1 MNKVEPCEL
10 TLDLSEAQP
19 DGFLLAGRY
28 TLLDHDRALQR
39 LMDAALAQNVEIV
52 VGGPYSSGILAGG
65 AHIEYQKA
73 SPAIISKVEQ
83 IKRIAAAHGVD
94 IKAAVLQFSLANPA
108 MAAVIPAAFW
118 QAMREAKLVSE
129 RAPLPPHWSLSM
141 KIDLSEKLAIVSGST
156 AGIGLGISQA
166 LAEAGA
172 TVVVIGRDTAKVE
185 QALASIR
192 QRVPGAQLRGVTAD
206 LGTAEG
212 AERLFD
218 AEPRADILVNNLGIF
233 NTVDFFDA
241 PDSEWTRFYEVNV
254 ISGVRLSRHYTPQ
267 MVKQGWGRVIFLS
280 SESGVA
286 TPADMIN
293 YGVTKSANLAV
304 SHGLAKRLAGTG
316 VTVNAILPGPTFTDG
331 LEDMLKDAT
340 AESGRSARDEADAFV
355 RKARPTSIIQ
365 RVADVE
371 EVANLV
377 AYIASP
383 LSSATT
389 GAARLST
396 AVSSTAWPSEPY

>member
-1 MNKVEPCEL
+1 
-10 TLDLSEAQP
+10 
-19 DGFLLAGRY
+19 
-28 TLLDHDRALQR
+28 
-39 LMDAALAQNVEIV
+39 
-52 VGGPYSSGILAGG
+52 
-65 AHIEYQKA
+65 
-73 SPAIISKVEQ
+73 
-83 IKRIAAAHGVD
+83 
-94 IKAAVLQFSLANPA
+94 
-108 MAAVIPAAFW
+108 
-118 QAMREAKLVSE
+118 
-129 RAPLPPHWSLSM
+129 M
-141 KIDLSEKLAIVSGST
+141 KIDISGKVAIVSGST

-166 LAEAGA
+166 LAQSGA
-172 TVVVIGRDTAKVE
+172 TVVVIGRESGKVDE
-185 QALASIR
+185 ALATIR
-192 QRVPGAQLRGVTAD
+192 QAVPGADLRGLVAD

-212 AERLFD
+212 AEKLFA

-233 NTVDFFDA
+233 NDVDFFEA

-254 ISGVRLSRHYTPQ
+254 ISGVRLSRHYTPG
-267 MVKQGWGRVIFLS
+267 MVEQGWGRVIFVS

-331 LEDMLKDAT
+331 LEHMLKDAV
-340 AESGRSARDEADAFV
+340 AKSGRSARDEADVFV
-355 RKARPTSIIQ
+355 RNARPTSIIQ
-365 RVADVE
+365 RAANVD

-389 GAARLST
+389 GAALRVDGGVVDSM
-396 AVSSTAWPSEPY
+396 AI